1 MEPMRSGEVGS
12 GNASATTAD
21 RVAGPAARESLQ
33 GDRLCMQ
40 CLQPLA
46 GRTIEREPSSGL
58 LFVRCG
64 ECGTASALFDYPTAA
79 PWLARVKMVVASTLV
94 VFMLLAGL
102 LLAGVAGGFSAGI
115 SAAASEEAGDAL
127 AVTYELSG
135 AAAKDG
141 KGNLGGWSPADDA
154 WLATDAGRAA
164 LAEARWSR
172 GSVFILLGVG
182 ALGTALATVPAV
194 FLAIAFMRVG
204 PARRAAIVALPALLG
219 TVFAGLYLHSFTQVL
234 GGIGPGM
241 NWRAVA
247 SVEHGWFYSAVAC
260 AWFMAWCGM
269 LALASPSIAALLA
282 RMVVPPGD
290 RRLVAWIWEWRGKA
304 VPRD

>member
-1 MEPMRSGEVGS
+1 MDPVRSQ
-12 GNASATTAD
+12 
-21 RVAGPAARESLQ
+21 RETLQ

-40 CLQPLA
+40 CMQPLA
-46 GRTIEREPSSGL
+46 GRTIEREPASGL

-79 PWLARVKMVVASTLV
+79 PWLARMKMVVASTLV
-94 VFMLLAGL
+94 VFMILASVV
-102 LLAGVAGGFSAGI
+102 LAGVTGGFSAGI
-115 SAAASEEAGDAL
+115 SAAASEESGDAL
-127 AVTYELSG
+127 ATAYSRSG
-135 AAAKDG
+135 AAPADEKASG
-141 KGNLGGWSPADDA
+141 FNGWGVADDA

-172 GSVFILLGVG
+172 GAVFILVGVG
-182 ALGTALATVPAV
+182 ALATALATAPAV
-194 FLAIAFMRVG
+194 FLSIALMRVG
-204 PARRAAIVALPALLG
+204 PVRRAVLVALPALFG
-219 TVFAGLYLHSFTQVL
+219 TVFAGFYLHSFNQVL

-241 NWRAVA
+241 NWRALTTLQ
-247 SVEHGWFYSAVAC
+247 HGWFYSALAC
-260 AWFMAWCGM
+260 AWFTVWCGM